1 MDALFL
7 TKEAKIYNGT
17 KKASSLS
24 GAEKTGLLH
33 VKDEIRTIS
42 NTIQKDNSKQIKDV
56 NVRPETMKLM
66 RKTQAEHSV
75 T

>member
-42 NTIQKDNSKQIKDV
+42 NTIQKDKLKMDQ
-56 NVRPETMKLM
+56 RPKYKTTNYKTLG
-66 RKTQAEHSV
+66 RKYRQNTE
-75 T
+75 

>member
-1 MDALFL
+1 MPTLFL
-7 TKEAKIYNGT
+7 TKEARIYNGT
-17 KKASSLS
+17 KTVASIN